1 MVIDIKVNGIRIYN
15 MVKVNNTIQ
24 MVISFQVSSYMEIN
38 QDMVYINLMMDA
50 DFKGSIIIIYVMVM
64 EPILLIKNNF
74 IKDNGNM
81 IKLMEKDN
89 IIIKMVIS
97 IQENGKMDKKM
108 DMESINLQVDGNMK
122 ENGKMGS
129 CMEKEKL
136 NKVMIKL
143 KDIGKMEIKLIELN

>member
-1 MVIDIKVNGIRIYN
+1 
-15 MVKVNNTIQ
+15 
-24 MVISFQVSSYMEIN
+24 
-38 QDMVYINLMMDA
+38 MMDA